1 LGRQGCDI
9 SNEQELLN
17 SGKYFYKYKPLRPLE
32 EIEQDIKALEE
43 ETRRL
48 MEEVLEI

>member
-9 SNEQELLN
+9 FNEQELLN
-17 SGKYFYKYKPLRPLE
+17 SGKYFYNKPLRPLE
-32 EIEQDIKALEE
+32 GIEQDIKALEE
-43 ETRRL
+43 GTRRL